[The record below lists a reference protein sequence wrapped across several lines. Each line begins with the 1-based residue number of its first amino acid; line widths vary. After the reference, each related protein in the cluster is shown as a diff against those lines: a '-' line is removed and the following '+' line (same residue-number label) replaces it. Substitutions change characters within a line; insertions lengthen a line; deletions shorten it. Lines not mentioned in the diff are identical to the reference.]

1 MPAPAVVCQESNRI
15 STRGTLYR
23 FAHAKV
29 APMRTPIPAAARSE
43 LAPTGTLRVGL
54 NQGNFLVVTKDPASG
69 EFRGIAVDLAREL
82 GRRTDLPIEFIA
94 YASAGRMA
102 EAVKT
107 GAWDVAF
114 LGAEPERR
122 NEILF
127 TPAYLEIEATYL
139 VPAGS
144 PIRAIAEVDRDAVRI
159 AVASKSAYDLFL
171 SRTLQRARLV
181 RAEGIDASFKLFV
194 ADKLEALAGLRPR
207 LVTDAQALP
216 GSRIL
221 EGRFTAIQQAIG
233 TPRGRDA
240 GATYLRDFIEDV
252 KASGLVAQ
260 AMEKHGV
267 RGVSVAPG
275 APVR

>member
-1 MPAPAVVCQESNRI
+1 MRPQI
-15 STRGTLYR
+15 ST
-23 FAHAKV
+23 
-29 APMRTPIPAAARSE
+29 AARSD
-43 LAPTGTLRVGL
+43 LAPTGTLRVGI

-69 EFRGIAVDLAREL
+69 ELRGIAVDLAREL
-82 GRRTDLPIEFIA
+82 GRRAGLPVEFIT
-94 YASAGRMA
+94 YASAGKMA

-122 NEILF
+122 NEISF

-144 PIRAIAEVDRDAVRI
+144 PIRAIAEVDRDGVRI
-159 AVASKSAYDLFL
+159 AVAAKSAYDLFL
-171 SRTLQRARLV
+171 SRTVLRARLV

-194 ADKLEALAGLRPR
+194 ADKLEALAGLKPR
-207 LVTDAQALP
+207 LVTDAQVLP

-240 GATYLRDFIEDV
+240 GANYLRDFIEDV

-275 APVR
+275 VPVR

>member
-1 MPAPAVVCQESNRI
+1 MTPQI
-15 STRGTLYR
+15 STAT
-23 FAHAKV
+23 
-29 APMRTPIPAAARSE
+29 RSD
-43 LAPTGTLRVGL
+43 LAPTGKLRVGI

-69 EFRGIAVDLAREL
+69 ELRGIAVDLAREL
-82 GRRTDLPIEFIA
+82 GRRAGLPVEFIA
-94 YASAGRMA
+94 YASAGKMA

-114 LGAEPERR
+114 LGAEPERQ
-122 NEILF
+122 NEISF

-144 PIRAIAEVDRDAVRI
+144 PIRAIAEVDRDGVRI
-159 AVASKSAYDLFL
+159 AVAAKSAYDLFL
-171 SRTLQRARLV
+171 GRTVQRARLV
-181 RAEGIDASFKLFV
+181 RVEGIDASFKLFV
-194 ADKLEALAGLRPR
+194 ADKLEALAGLKPR
-207 LVTDAQALP
+207 LVIDAQALP
-216 GSRIL
+216 GARIL

-233 TPRGRDA
+233 APRGRDTA
-240 GATYLRDFIEDV
+240 AQYLRDFIEDA

-275 APVR
+275 APVP

>member
-1 MPAPAVVCQESNRI
+1 
-15 STRGTLYR
+15 
-23 FAHAKV
+23 
-29 APMRTPIPAAARSE
+29 MRPRIPAAARSD
-43 LAPTGTLRVGL
+43 LAPTGTLRVGI
-54 NQGNFLVVTKDPASG
+54 NQGNFLVVTKDSASG
-69 EFRGIAVDLAREL
+69 ELRGIAVDLAREL
-82 GRRTDLPIEFIA
+82 GRRAGLPVEFVA
-94 YASAGRMA
+94 YTSAGKMA
-102 EAVKT
+102 EVVKT

-114 LGAEPERR
+114 LGAEPERQ
-122 NEILF
+122 NEIFF

-144 PIRAIAEVDRDAVRI
+144 PIRAIAEVDRDGVRI
-159 AVASKSAYDLFL
+159 AAAAKSAYDLFL
-171 SRTLQRARLV
+171 SRTLKRARLV
-181 RAEGIDASFKLFV
+181 RAEGIDASFNLFV

-207 LVTDAQALP
+207 LVIDAAALQ

-240 GATYLRDFIEDV
+240 GAIYLRDFIEYA
-252 KASGLVAQ
+252 KASGFVAQ

-267 RGVSVAPG
+267 RGVSVAPS

>member
-1 MPAPAVVCQESNRI
+1 MMPSN
-15 STRGTLYR
+15 S
-23 FAHAKV
+23 ADS
-29 APMRTPIPAAARSE
+29 RSD
-43 LAPTGTLRVGL
+43 LAPTGTLRVGI
-54 NQGNFLVVTKDPASG
+54 NQGNFLVVTKDRASG
-69 EFRGIAVDLAREL
+69 ELRGIAVDLAREL
-82 GRRTDLPIEFIA
+82 GRRAGLPVEFIT
-94 YASAGRMA
+94 YASAGKMA

-122 NEILF
+122 NEISF

-159 AVASKSAYDLFL
+159 AVAAKSAYDLYL
-171 SRTLQRARLV
+171 SRTLQRARLM

-207 LVTDAQALP
+207 LVADAQLLP

-240 GATYLRDFIEDV
+240 GATYLRGFIEDV
-252 KASGLVAQ
+252 KASGFVAQ

-267 RGVSVAPG
+267 RGVSIVPSAP
-275 APVR
+275 PP

>member
-1 MPAPAVVCQESNRI
+1 MPSN
-15 STRGTLYR
+15 S
-23 FAHAKV
+23 ADS
-29 APMRTPIPAAARSE
+29 RSD
-43 LAPTGTLRVGL
+43 LAPTGTLRVGI
-54 NQGNFLVVTKDPASG
+54 NRGNFLVVTQDPASG
-69 EFRGIAVDLAREL
+69 ELRGIAVDLAQEL
-82 GRRTDLPIEFIA
+82 GRRAGLPVEFIA
-94 YASAGRMA
+94 YASAGKMA
-102 EAVKT
+102 EAATT

-122 NEILF
+122 NEISF

-144 PIRAIAEVDRDAVRI
+144 PIRAIPEVDRDGVRI
-159 AVASKSAYDLFL
+159 AVAAKSAYDLFL
-171 SRTLQRARLV
+171 SRTLQRARLM
-181 RAEGIDASFKLFV
+181 RAEGIDASFKLFI
-194 ADKLEALAGLRPR
+194 ADKLEALAGLKPR
-207 LVTDAQALP
+207 LVADAQLLP

-240 GATYLRDFIEDV
+240 GATYLRGFIEDV
-252 KASGLVAQ
+252 KASGFVAQ
-260 AMEKHGV
+260 AMERHGV

>member
-1 MPAPAVVCQESNRI
+1 
-15 STRGTLYR
+15 
-23 FAHAKV
+23 
-29 APMRTPIPAAARSE
+29 MRPPIPAAARSE

-69 EFRGIAVDLAREL
+69 ELRGIAVDLAREL
-82 GRRTDLPIEFIA
+82 GRRAGLPVEFVA
-94 YASAGRMA
+94 YASAGKMA

-114 LGAEPERR
+114 LGAEPERG
-122 NEILF
+122 NDISF
-127 TPAYLEIEATYL
+127 SPPYLEIEATYL

-144 PIRAIAEVDRDAVRI
+144 PIRAIAEVDRDGVRI
-159 AVASKSAYDLFL
+159 AVAAKSAYDLFL

-194 ADKLEALAGLRPR
+194 ADRLEALAGLKPR
-207 LVTDAQALP
+207 LVADSQVLP

-233 TPRGRDA
+233 IPKRRED
-240 GATYLRDFIEDV
+240 GAACLRKFIEDA
-252 KASGLVAQ
+252 KASGLVAE
-260 AMEKHGV
+260 AMERHGV
-267 RGVSVAPG
+267 RGVSVAPR
-275 APVR
+275 APAP

>member
-1 MPAPAVVCQESNRI
+1 
-15 STRGTLYR
+15 
-23 FAHAKV
+23 
-29 APMRTPIPAAARSE
+29 MRPRIPAAARSD
-43 LAPTGTLRVGL
+43 LAPTGKLRVGI

-69 EFRGIAVDLAREL
+69 ELRGIAVDLAREL
-82 GRRTDLPIEFIA
+82 GRRAGLPVEFIA
-94 YASAGRMA
+94 YASAGKMA

-114 LGAEPERR
+114 LGAEPQRQ
-122 NEILF
+122 NEISF

-144 PIRAIAEVDRDAVRI
+144 PIRAIAEMDRDGMRI
-159 AVASKSAYDLFL
+159 AVAAKSAYDLFL
-171 SRTLQRARLV
+171 SRTLQRARLM

-194 ADKLEALAGLRPR
+194 ADQLEALAGLKPR
-207 LVTDAQALP
+207 LVTDAQVLP

-233 TPRGRDA
+233 APRGRDA
-240 GATYLRDFIEDV
+240 GAIYLRDFIEDV

-267 RGVSVAPG
+267 RGVSVAPS
-275 APVR
+275 APVW

>member
-1 MPAPAVVCQESNRI
+1 MRSRI
-15 STRGTLYR
+15 
-23 FAHAKV
+23 
-29 APMRTPIPAAARSE
+29 PIAARSD
-43 LAPTGTLRVGL
+43 LGPTGTLRVGI
-54 NQGNFLVVTKDPASG
+54 NQGNFLVVTKEPASG
-69 EFRGIAVDLAREL
+69 ELRGIAVDLAREL
-82 GRRTDLPIEFIA
+82 GRRAGLPVEFIT
-94 YASAGRMA
+94 YASAGKMA

-122 NEILF
+122 NEISF

-144 PIRAIAEVDRDAVRI
+144 SIRAIAEVDRDGVRI
-159 AVASKSAYDLFL
+159 AVAAKSAYDLFL
-171 SRTLQRARLV
+171 SRTLQRARLM

-207 LVTDAQALP
+207 LVADAQLLP

-240 GATYLRDFIEDV
+240 GATYLRGFIEDV
-252 KASGLVAQ
+252 KASGFVAQ
-260 AMEKHGV
+260 AMERHGV

>member
-1 MPAPAVVCQESNRI
+1 
-15 STRGTLYR
+15 
-23 FAHAKV
+23 
-29 APMRTPIPAAARSE
+29 MRPPIPADARSD
-43 LAPTGTLRVGL
+43 LGPTGTLRVGI

-69 EFRGIAVDLAREL
+69 ELRGIAVDLAREL
-82 GRRTDLPIEFIA
+82 GRRAGLPVEFIA
-94 YASAGRMA
+94 YASAGKMA
-102 EAVKT
+102 EVVTT

-122 NEILF
+122 NEISF

-144 PIRAIAEVDRDAVRI
+144 PICAIAEVDRDGVRI
-159 AVASKSAYDLFL
+159 AVAAKSAYDLFL

-194 ADKLEALAGLRPR
+194 ADRLEALAGLRPR

-233 TPRGRDA
+233 IPRSRNA
-240 GATYLRDFIEDV
+240 GANYLRDFIEDV
-252 KASGLVAQ
+252 KASGFVAR
-260 AMEKHGV
+260 AMERHGV
-267 RGVSVAPG
+267 RGVSVAPA
-275 APVR
+275 APVP

>member
-1 MPAPAVVCQESNRI
+1 
-15 STRGTLYR
+15 
-23 FAHAKV
+23 
-29 APMRTPIPAAARSE
+29 MRPQIPTAARSD
-43 LAPTGTLRVGL
+43 LAPTGTLRVGI

-69 EFRGIAVDLAREL
+69 ELRGIAVDLAREL
-82 GRRTDLPIEFIA
+82 GRRAGLPVEFVT
-94 YASAGRMA
+94 YASAGKMA

-114 LGAEPERR
+114 LGAEPERQ
-122 NEILF
+122 NEISF
-127 TPAYLEIEATYL
+127 TPAYLEVEATYL

-144 PIRAIAEVDRDAVRI
+144 PIRAIADVDRDGVRI
-159 AVASKSAYDLFL
+159 AAAAKSAYDLFL

-181 RAEGIDASFKLFV
+181 RAEGIDASFNLFV
-194 ADKLEALAGLRPR
+194 ADKLEALAGLKPR

-216 GSRIL
+216 GSHIL

-233 TPRGRDA
+233 TPIGRAA
-240 GATYLRDFIEDV
+240 GAIYLRDFIEEA
-252 KASGLVAQ
+252 KASGFVAQ
-260 AMEKHGV
+260 AIEKHGV